1 MKSLLSFLKSRMF
14 LIQVGLGFFFVFLV
28 IWITLGWLELYTNHG
43 DSIRVPNFEKM
54 SVKELTQK
62 TEDLKLR
69 FEVMDSAAYNPNFP
83 KRAVVDQ
90 NPKPGKQVKE
100 NRKIYVTLNPSGY
113 AKVSLPNVIQITRRS
128 AIAKLSSVGLNV
140 VDVEYIPEIGKEM
153 VYHVKQNGRRIPPG
167 TLIQKASDVV
177 LVCGNGQR

>member
-1 MKSLLSFLKSRMF
+1 
-14 LIQVGLGFFFVFLV
+14 
-28 IWITLGWLELYTNHG
+28 
-43 DSIRVPNFEKM
+43 
-54 SVKELTQK
+54 
-62 TEDLKLR
+62 
-69 FEVMDSAAYNPNFP
+69 
-83 KRAVVDQ
+83 
-90 NPKPGKQVKE
+90 
-100 NRKIYVTLNPSGY
+100 VTLNPSGY

>member
-28 IWITLGWLELYTNHG
+28 IWITLGWLKLYTNHG

-54 SVKELTQK
+54 SVEELTQK

-90 NPKPGKQVKE
+90 
-100 NRKIYVTLNPSGY
+100 
-113 AKVSLPNVIQITRRS
+113 RR
-128 AIAKLSSVGLNV
+128 
-140 VDVEYIPEIGKEM
+140 
-153 VYHVKQNGRRIPPG
+153 
-167 TLIQKASDVV
+167 
-177 LVCGNGQR
+177 